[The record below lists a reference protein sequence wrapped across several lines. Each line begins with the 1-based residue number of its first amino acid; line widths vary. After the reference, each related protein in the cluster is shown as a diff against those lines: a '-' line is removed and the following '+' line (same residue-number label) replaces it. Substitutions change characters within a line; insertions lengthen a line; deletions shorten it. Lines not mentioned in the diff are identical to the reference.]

1 MRIGFD
7 AKRAFHNSTG
17 LGHYSRTLIHSL
29 GELYP
34 EHDYYLFNPKTPSP
48 FPVEGENMYEI
59 NPNDL
64 FGKIFSGVWRSTWV
78 KKDLKKLRI
87 QLYHGLSHEVPVG
100 IRKTG
105 IPSVVTIHD
114 LIHERHPEQYNPFDV
129 RIYRHKFRYACK
141 NARAVIAISEQT
153 RKDIIS
159 FYGIP
164 EEKIKVCYQSCNP
177 RFGETASTEEKN
189 RIREKYDLP
198 PQYFLYVGSLIRR
211 KNLMGICKAMLAVK
225 DGINIP
231 LVVIGDGTKYKEQV
245 KQFIKEN
252 NLEAQVIFLS
262 ETAQAR
268 NSKEFRTAEDFPAIY
283 QQAIA
288 MIYPSFFEGF
298 GIPVLEALW
307 SRLPVITSNVSSL
320 PEAAGPGAYYVDPG
334 QPGEI
339 ASGMKKIMSDTAYR
353 DFIVEKGFEYAQN
366 FSTEKTAAAVM
377 NVYKSVW

>member
-1 MRIGFD
+1 
-7 AKRAFHNSTG
+7 
-17 LGHYSRTLIHSL
+17 
-29 GELYP
+29 
-34 EHDYYLFNPKTPSP
+34 
-48 FPVEGENMYEI
+48 
-59 NPNDL
+59 
-64 FGKIFSGVWRSTWV
+64 
-78 KKDLKKLRI
+78 
-87 QLYHGLSHEVPVG
+87 
-100 IRKTG
+100 
-105 IPSVVTIHD
+105 
-114 LIHERHPEQYNPFDV
+114 
-129 RIYRHKFRYACK
+129 
-141 NARAVIAISEQT
+141 VIAISEQT
-153 RKDIIS
+153 RKDIIR

-177 RFGETASTEEKN
+177 RFGETASAEEKN

-211 KNLMGICKAMLAVK
+211 KNLLGICKALLAVK
-225 DGINIP
+225 NGINIP

-339 ASGMKKIMSDTAYR
+339 ASGMKKIISDTAYR